1 MSRLTLHLNSDPVVL
16 ATMGEFLCTGFVD
29 ASKVDLGISPDEE
42 VLVHVPPN
50 HSVLY
55 PYSDST
61 VITRGA
67 NGDLYETFYGT
78 AILRGVSVKR
88 RIMCVPR

>member
-1 MSRLTLHLNSDPVVL
+1 MSRLTLHLNSDPAEL
-16 ATMGEFLCTGFVD
+16 GTMGEFLCTGFVD
-29 ASKVDLGISPDEE
+29 ASDMGLGISTDEE
-42 VLVHVPPN
+42 VLVHVPN
-50 HSVLY
+50 QSVLY